1 MEVLQSGSAPALV
14 TNLEVMQLLKERI
27 AARQETPTPNAIG
40 GGGGGGG
47 SDDNNTSINNNST
60 RNNPFK
66 NRDWIEQTVLNH
78 LQSSPVGKINEK
90 LLENMPKL
98 VEQLRR
104 DPATSGEEV
113 NSHHHTEVG
122 NGQPQEQLA
131 GYGYGLT
138 KTETLQILNHLPSSL
153 VELHLLINDLERRE
167 HLDEDEKQLKLL
179 RLISQFAGEP
189 AKE

>member
-104 DPATSGEEV
+104 DPAMSGEEV

-131 GYGYGLT
+131 GYGLT

>member
-27 AARQETPTPNAIG
+27 AARQQIIPTPNAN
-40 GGGGGGG
+40 GGG
-47 SDDNNTSINNNST
+47 SDDNNNTINNNNYT

-104 DPATSGEEV
+104 EPATSGEEV

-131 GYGYGLT
+131 GYGLT